1 MLMNRINSTDLLAFV
16 LMAILLLEIDFNNM
30 TTLSWIG
37 LVVSVLW
44 FILFIIK
51 MILPAK
57 EKK

>member
-1 MLMNRINSTDLLAFV
+1 MNRLNSTDLLAFV
-16 LMAILLLEIDFNNM
+16 LMTILLLEIDFNNM

-51 MILPAK
+51 IILPAK

>member
-16 LMAILLLEIDFNNM
+16 LMAILLLEIDFNKM

-37 LVVSVLW
+37 LVVSILW